1 MTSARPAAL
10 TLLASLGLAMVLLVQ
25 LVGRYH
31 NPYPSMTASLSTP
44 QANLGDVGGVALG
57 LRRISADLA
66 WIQTLQYYGTLEP
79 GQSESDF
86 ENGLGHYPL
95 FLAHCR
101 HAAGIDPYFTYIYL
115 YGGSVL
121 GWNLNRLS
129 EAEELLRE
137 GIARNPTEWR
147 LPQYLAGL
155 AYQKNHDVIELMRF
169 LETIVQDPQCPL
181 MMKAL
186 LANLYKKQRLF
197 DKAIALW
204 ETIYQNGDADYR
216 LRAIRQVQDIQ
227 RLKHLPS

>member
-10 TLLASLGLAMVLLVQ
+10 TLLASLGLAMILLFQ
-25 LVGRYH
+25 LAGRYH
-31 NPYPSMTASLSTP
+31 NPYPPMTASLSTP

-66 WIQTLQYYGTLEP
+66 WIQTLQYYGTPET
-79 GQSESDF
+79 GQSEADF

-115 YGGSVL
+115 YGGPVL

-129 EAEELLRE
+129 EAEDLLKE

-155 AYQKNHDVIELMRF
+155 AYQKNHNVVELMRF
-169 LETIVQDPQCPL
+169 LETVVQDPQCPL

-204 ETIYQNGDADYR
+204 EIIYQTGDADYR